1 MPLFFI
7 KCQALAR
14 ASYSTT
20 QYGKPLGEMH
30 SLLFELT
37 AGCVDIVT
45 ARVANGGFNAMHGEP
60 SLERLDFVDRRRLEK
75 RAGSIVKLDEVDVA
89 KCARAE
95 VDKGIHLGGRVIDAI
110 DHGELVARTTA
121 GLFHVGL
128 QGLMET
134 LKGVLFN
141 TRHKFVAR

>member
-1 MPLFFI
+1 MPLCFI
-7 KCQALAR
+7 GCQALAR
-14 ASYSTT
+14 VTYSTT
-20 QYGKPLGEMH
+20 QYGKPLGEIH
-30 SLLFELT
+30 SFLFELT

-95 VDKGIHLGGRVIDAI
+95 VDKGIHLGGRVVDAI
-110 DHGELVARTTA
+110 DHGELIARTTA
-121 GLFHVGL
+121 GLFHVGMK
-128 QGLMET
+128 GLMET
-134 LKGVLFN
+134 LKGVFSN
-141 TRHKFVAR
+141 TWHKFVAR

>member
-7 KCQALAR
+7 GCQALAR
-14 ASYSTT
+14 ALYSTT
-20 QYGKPLGEMH
+20 QYGKPLGAMH

-75 RAGSIVKLDEVDVA
+75 
-89 KCARAE
+89 
-95 VDKGIHLGGRVIDAI
+95 
-110 DHGELVARTTA
+110 
-121 GLFHVGL
+121 
-128 QGLMET
+128 
-134 LKGVLFN
+134 
-141 TRHKFVAR
+141 